1 MSRLVII
8 HDTDGDGISSAWL
21 LNKFIGPLHDSVL
34 LIPQRAGNDTI
45 PDGLTTEDNVIL
57 VDRTYPLDVLLLMR
71 HLVNAITIIDHHKS
85 RMDEY
90 AAEPLINSD
99 AVAALDLSPS
109 KIYFEYENMD
119 VLVDT
124 SHSACMLTHF
134 YCMEHADNVPVTP
147 YWFISYI
154 EDRDM
159 WWFKLPDSKAV
170 NAGLHYFSHEEGYL
184 SLFNLIV
191 NRELYDNELV
201 RCRLHGAIILQVQ
214 LNIIKSI
221 AHGPTV
227 LRYSDGYHFPP
238 STLISGRPIVN
249 NANYALVPCPFTLI
263 SDLGAYMLNY
273 TEEGFITPDVVIC
286 YNRLSET
293 YADGSAKYAYSIRSK
308 TNMIWLATLYGG
320 GGHPQ
325 ACGFTTSVTPD
336 KIASLT
342 VNL

>member
-8 HDTDGDGISSAWL
+8 HDTDSDGVSSAWL
-21 LNKFIGPLHDSVL
+21 LNRFISPLHDSVL
-34 LIPQRAGNDTI
+34 LIPQRAGDDTI

-57 VDRTYPLDVLLLMR
+57 VDRTYPLDVLILLR
-71 HLVNAITIIDHHKS
+71 HLVNAVTVIDHHKS

-99 AVAALDLSPS
+99 AVSALDLSPS
-109 KIYFEYENMD
+109 KIYFEYENID

-124 SHSACMLTHF
+124 THSACMLTHF

-159 WWFKLPDSKAV
+159 WWFKLPDSKEI
-170 NAGLHYFSHEEGYL
+170 NAAMHYMHFEFANFDWWVDQRTNESTFVEMGR
-184 SLFNLIV
+184 IV
-191 NRELYDNELV
+191 
-201 RCRLHGAIILQVQ
+201 RLTQ

-227 LRYSDGYHFPP
+227 LRYSDGYHLPP
-238 STLISGRPIVN
+238 GSTISNRPIVN
-249 NANYALVPCPFTLI
+249 NAEYVLVPCPFTLI
-263 SDLGAYMLNY
+263 SDMGAYMLNQV
-273 TEEGFITPDVVIC
+273 EEGYVQPDVVIC

-293 YADGSAKYAYSIRSK
+293 YADGSAKYVYSIRSK
-308 TNMIWLATLYGG
+308 GNMIWLAKLYGG
-320 GGHPQ
+320 GGHPN
-325 ACGFTTSVTPD
+325 ACGFTTSVPPD

-342 VNL
+342 INL